1 MWASF
6 YYSLWIFS
14 VVSSGFTFGTF
25 VVEQK
30 YYMKYLSDKL
40 VSKGVLF
47 VQERVE
53 SVDSLVRTGKFD
65 CVVNCTGLGALQAA
79 ADPSMYPIRGQV
91 LRVRLAGPFRS
102 KRS

>member
-14 VVSSGFTFGTF
+14 VVSPGFTFGTF

-65 CVVNCTGLGALQAA
+65 CVVNCTGLGAIQAA

-91 LRVRLAGPFRS
+91 LRVRLA
-102 KRS
+102 